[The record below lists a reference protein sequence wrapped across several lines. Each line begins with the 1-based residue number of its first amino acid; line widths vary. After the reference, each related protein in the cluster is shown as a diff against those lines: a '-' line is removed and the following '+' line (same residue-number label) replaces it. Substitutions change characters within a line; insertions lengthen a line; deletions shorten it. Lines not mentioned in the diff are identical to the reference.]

1 MLGKP
6 ARENDRRI
14 VGQRVVAVRLNKF
27 GKTTSGD
34 TAVDPVIVL
43 ENGVK
48 LFFSTQE
55 TEELEYGTQ
64 IQVIEPTK
72 ES

>member
-6 ARENDRRI
+6 ARENDKRV

-27 GKTTSGD
+27 GKTTSGEA
-34 TAVDPVIVL
+34 AVDPVLVL
-43 ENGVK
+43 ENGIK

-55 TEELEYGTQ
+55 TEELVYGTQ
-64 IQVIEPTK
+64 IQVIEPSK
-72 ES
+72 EE